1 MTMNLKAT
9 LHIALYALAVAL
21 LATAPVR
28 AAVTVDVAN
37 VGAPSNTGALVPISL
52 VGVSPEQIVSVELF
66 LTYDPLLVTFD
77 SLSTVGSLLEPW
89 VLNNGFLASVVAS
102 GPALDTLKI
111 AGATTVD
118 TLTADGALFSLG
130 FTMGAFYVPT
140 SAALTL
146 QHVLLN
152 AGTPAATPV
161 SGSLKVTGIDG
172 SISSNPQQTGSS
184 GPIAITIVDADA
196 NRDGSS
202 VESLLVTVSNNGD
215 SESFTAVETGVAS
228 GQFAGSINAAFSPG
242 FTAGDGVIQVQSGQQ
257 ASFCFDDSLDASG
270 NTVQRC
276 TTTMFVSGTLG
287 TIEVTN
293 AAQSADTLRVRLV
306 DIDLNLNAAQAD
318 IATISFVNNTTL
330 ESETIL
336 LNETGDNTSIF
347 VGRAFTVFGTGAGA
361 VGDSTLNIQRGD
373 LVLADYLDLASGV
386 GQAQNVRDTCQVL
399 DPWGDASGNGQLR
412 GFDAAEILAHVV
424 GSATLTGLDS
434 LSANVDDLAPFGQI
448 TSFDASL
455 VLQKRVGLIG
465 HFPVQEK
472 TSANHPQ
479 PESSS
484 APKVLVA
491 ARDIEL
497 ISGEGYWMVHMDERD
512 GIVAGDIF
520 IEGFNGRVEMA
531 DGAAGFLVAWRRG
544 AQGTRIALAGGRPLA
559 GGGELLRLYATGET
573 PTIEYARFNDG
584 RIVGRVNMQTNA
596 PQPRQF
602 RLLPN
607 TPNPFNPE
615 TLIRYE
621 LPKEGL
627 VQLTVFNALGQKVR
641 TLVQGSQVAGAH
653 VVRWDG
659 RDGRGAGVAGGMYF
673 YRLQAGEFLA
683 VRKMIFLQ

>member
-1 MTMNLKAT
+1 MNPKAT
-9 LHIALYALAVAL
+9 LHIALYALAVVL
-21 LATAPVR
+21 LATIPVR

-37 VGAPSNTGALVPISL
+37 INATSNTGALVPISL
-52 VGVSPEQIVSVELF
+52 TGVSPEQIVSVEVF

-77 SLSTVGSLLEPW
+77 SLSTTGSLLENW

-118 TLTADGALFSLG
+118 TLTADGALFKLG
-130 FTMGAFYVPT
+130 FTMGTFYVPT
-140 SAALTL
+140 MAALTL
-146 QHVLLN
+146 EHVLLN
-152 AGTPAATPV
+152 AGTPAATLV
-161 SGSLKVTGIDG
+161 SGSLKATGVNG
-172 SISSNPQQTGSS
+172 SISSNPQQTGSN

-196 NRDGSS
+196 NRNGGS
-202 VESLLVTVSNNGD
+202 VESLLVTVNNNGD

-228 GQFAGSINAAFSPG
+228 GQFAGSINAKFSAG
-242 FTAGDGVIQVQSGQQ
+242 FTAGDGIVQVQSGDQ
-257 ASFCFDDSLDASG
+257 ASFCFGDTLDASG

-276 TTTMFVSGTLG
+276 ATTMFSGTLG
-287 TIEVTN
+287 AIEVTN
-293 AAQSADTLRVRLV
+293 AAQAADTLRVRLV
-306 DIDLNLNAAQAD
+306 DVDLNVNAAQVD

-330 ESETIL
+330 ESETIQ
-336 LNETGDNTSIF
+336 LNETGANTNIF

-361 VGDSTLNIQRGD
+361 VGDSALNIQRGD
-373 LVLADYLDLASGV
+373 LVLADYIDLAAGI
-386 GQAQNVRDTCQVL
+386 GQALNVRDTCQVL

-424 GSATLTGLDS
+424 GSTVLTGLDS
-434 LSANVDDLAPFGQI
+434 LSANVDELAPFGPI

-472 TSANHPQ
+472 TSVNHPQ

-491 ARDIEL
+491 EREIEL
-497 ISGEGYWMVHMDERD
+497 VGGEHYWSVRLDERD

-520 IEGFNGRVEMA
+520 IEGFSGRVEMA
-531 DGAAGFLVAWRRG
+531 DEATGFLVAWRRD

-559 GGGELLRLYATGET
+559 GGGELLRLYGVEQT
-573 PTIEYARFNDG
+573 PSIEYARFNDG
-584 RIVGRVNMQTNA
+584 RVVGRVSAAANA
-596 PQPRQF
+596 PRPRQF

-641 TLVQGSQVAGAH
+641 TLVQGVELAGAH
-653 VVRWDG
+653 AVRWDG
-659 RDGRGAGVAGGMYF
+659 RDESGVGVAGGMYF
-673 YRLQAGEFLA
+673 YRLEVGELRA
-683 VRKMIFLQ
+683 VRKMVLLQ

>member
-1 MTMNLKAT
+1 MKPKAT
-9 LHIALYALAVAL
+9 LHIALCALAVAL

-28 AAVTVDVAN
+28 AAVTVEVAN
-37 VGAPSNTGALVPISL
+37 ISTPANTGALVPISL
-52 VGVSPEQIVSVELF
+52 VGVSPEQIVSVEVF
-66 LTYDPLLVTFD
+66 LTYDPLFVTFD
-77 SLSTVGSLLEPW
+77 SLSTTGSLLESW

-118 TLTADGALFSLG
+118 TLTADGALFNLG

-146 QHVLLN
+146 EHVLLN
-152 AGTPAATPV
+152 AGAPAATPV
-161 SGSLKVTGIDG
+161 NGSLKVTGIDG
-172 SISSNPQQTGSS
+172 SISSNPQQTGSN
-184 GPIAITIVDADA
+184 GPVTITIIDADA
-196 NRDGSS
+196 NRDGGS

-228 GQFAGSINAAFSPG
+228 GQFEGSINAAFSPG
-242 FTAGDGVIQVQSGQQ
+242 LTVGDGIVQVQSGQQ
-257 ASFCFDDSLDASG
+257 ASFCFDDSLDVSG
-270 NTVQRC
+270 NTTQRC
-276 TTTMFVSGTLG
+276 ATTIFVSGTLG
-287 TIEVTN
+287 TVEVTN
-293 AAQSADTLRVRLV
+293 AAQAADTLRVRLV
-306 DIDLNLNAAQAD
+306 DVDLNVNAAQAD
-318 IATISFVNNTTL
+318 IATISFINNTTL

-336 LNETGDNTSIF
+336 LNETGNNTNIF

-361 VGDSTLNIQRGD
+361 GGDSVLNIQRGD
-373 LVLADYLDLASGV
+373 LVLADYLDLASGI

-424 GSATLTGLDS
+424 GSTVLTGLDS

-484 APKVLVA
+484 ASKILVA
-491 ARDIEL
+491 ERDIEL
-497 ISGEGYWMVHMDERD
+497 VGGEDYWSLRLAERD
-512 GIVAGDIF
+512 GIVAGDLF
-520 IEGFNGRVEMA
+520 IKNFSGRVEV
-531 DGAAGFLVAWRRG
+531 AAGFLVAWR
-544 AQGTRIALAGGRPLA
+544 QSEEGTHIALAGGRPLA
-559 GGGELLRLYATGET
+559 GGGELLRLYGAEQT
-573 PTIEYARFNDG
+573 PSIEHARFNDG
-584 RIVGRVNMQTNA
+584 RIVGRIGATENA
-596 PQPRQF
+596 LQPRQF

-607 TPNPFNPE
+607 APNPFNPE

-621 LPKEGL
+621 LPTEGL

-641 TLVQGSQVAGAH
+641 TLVQGSQVAGTHA
-653 VVRWDG
+653 VRWDG
-659 RDGRGAGVAGGMYF
+659 RDERGIQVGSGIYVYH
-673 YRLQAGEFLA
+673 LQSSGFRAIK
-683 VRKMIFLQ
+683 KMVLLR

>member
-1 MTMNLKAT
+1 MNPKAT
-9 LHIALYALAVAL
+9 LHIALYALAVVL
-21 LATAPVR
+21 LATIPVR

-37 VGAPSNTGALVPISL
+37 INAPSNMGALVPISL
-52 VGVSPEQIVSVELF
+52 VGVSPEQIVSVEVF
-66 LTYDPLLVTFD
+66 LTYDPLQITFD
-77 SLSTVGSLLEPW
+77 SLSTTGSLLENW

-118 TLTADGALFSLG
+118 TLTADGVLFNLG
-130 FTMGAFYVPT
+130 FTMGTFYVPT
-140 SAALTL
+140 TAALTL
-146 QHVLLN
+146 EHVLLN
-152 AGTPAATPV
+152 AGTPAATLV
-161 SGSLKVTGIDG
+161 SGSLKATGVDG
-172 SISSNPQQTGSS
+172 SISNNPQQTGSN

-196 NRDGSS
+196 NRNGGS
-202 VESLLVTVSNNGD
+202 VESLLVTVNNNGD

-228 GQFAGSINAAFSPG
+228 GQFAGSINAKFSVS
-242 FTAGDGVIQVQSGQQ
+242 FTAGDGIVQVQSGDQ

-276 TTTMFVSGTLG
+276 ATTIFIPGTLG
-287 TIEVTN
+287 VIEVTN
-293 AAQSADTLRVRLV
+293 AAQAADTLRVRLV
-306 DIDLNLNAAQAD
+306 DVDLNVNAAQAD
-318 IATISFVNNTTL
+318 IATIFIVNNTTL
-330 ESETIL
+330 ESETIQ
-336 LNETGDNTSIF
+336 LNETGANTNIF

-361 VGDSTLNIQRGD
+361 VGDSVLNIQRGD
-373 LVLADYLDLASGV
+373 LVLADYIDLAAGI
-386 GQAQNVRDTCQVL
+386 GQALNVRDTCQVL

-434 LSANVDDLAPFGQI
+434 LSANVDELAPFGPI

-455 VLQKRVGLIG
+455 VLQKRVGLIA

-491 ARDIEL
+491 EREIEL
-497 ISGEGYWMVHMDERD
+497 VGGEGYWSIRLDERD

-520 IEGFNGRVEMA
+520 IEDFNGRVEMA
-531 DGAAGFLVAWRRG
+531 DEAANFLFAWRRD
-544 AQGTRIALAGGRPLA
+544 AQGTRIVLAGGRPLV
-559 GGGELLRLYATGET
+559 GGGELLRLYGVEQT
-573 PTIEYARFNDG
+573 PSIEYARFNDG
-584 RIVGRVNMQTNA
+584 RIVGRVSAAVNA
-596 PQPRQF
+596 SRPLQF

-641 TLVQGSQVAGAH
+641 TLVQGVELAGAH
-653 VVRWDG
+653 AVRWDG
-659 RDGRGAGVAGGMYF
+659 RDERGMQVGSGIYV
-673 YRLQAGEFLA
+673 YRLQSFGFRA
-683 VRKMIFLQ
+683 VKKMVLLR

>member
-1 MTMNLKAT
+1 MSLKVI
-9 LHIALYALAVAL
+9 HIALCALAVAL

-37 VGAPSNTGALVPISL
+37 MGAPSNTGALVPVSL
-52 VGVSPEQIVSVELF
+52 VGVNPEQIVSVEVF

-77 SLSTVGSLLEPW
+77 SLSTTGSLLQPW

-118 TLTADGALFSLG
+118 TLTADGVLFNLG

-140 SAALTL
+140 LAALTL
-146 QHVLLN
+146 EHVLLN
-152 AGTPAATPV
+152 AGTPAATIV
-161 SGSLKVTGIDG
+161 SGSLKTTGIDG
-172 SISSNPQQTGSS
+172 SISSNPQQTGSN

-196 NRDGSS
+196 NRDGGS

-228 GQFAGSINAAFSPG
+228 GQFAGSINAAFSAA
-242 FTAGDGVIQVQSGQQ
+242 FTAGDGIVQVQSGQQ

-270 NTVQRC
+270 NTTQRC
-276 TTTMFVSGTLG
+276 ATTMFISGSLG
-287 TIEVTN
+287 AIEVTN
-293 AAQSADTLRVRLV
+293 AAQAADTLRVRLV
-306 DIDLNLNAAQAD
+306 DVDLNVNAAQVD

-330 ESETIL
+330 ESETIQ
-336 LNETGDNTSIF
+336 LNETGVNTSIF

-361 VGDSTLNIQRGD
+361 LGDSALNIQRGD

-386 GQAQNVRDTCQVL
+386 GQAQSVRDTCQVL

-484 APKVLVA
+484 APKMLA
-491 ARDIEL
+491 AERGIEL
-497 ISGEGYWMVHMDERD
+497 VSGEGYWSMRMDERD
-512 GIVAGDIF
+512 AIVAGEIF
-520 IEGFNGRVEMA
+520 VAGFSGRVEVA
-531 DGAAGFLVAWRRG
+531 GEAAGFLVAWRRD

-559 GGGELLRLYATGET
+559 GSGELLRLYGLEQT
-573 PTIEYARFNDG
+573 PSIEYARFNDG
-584 RIVGRVNMQTNA
+584 RIVGRANAQTNA
-596 PQPRQF
+596 PQPQQF

-641 TLVQGSQVAGAH
+641 TLVRGVELAGAH
-653 VVRWDG
+653 AVRWDG
-659 RDGRGAGVAGGMYF
+659 RDERGVGVAGGMYF
-673 YRLQAGEFLA
+673 YRLEVGELRA
-683 VRKMIFLQ
+683 VRKMVLLQ